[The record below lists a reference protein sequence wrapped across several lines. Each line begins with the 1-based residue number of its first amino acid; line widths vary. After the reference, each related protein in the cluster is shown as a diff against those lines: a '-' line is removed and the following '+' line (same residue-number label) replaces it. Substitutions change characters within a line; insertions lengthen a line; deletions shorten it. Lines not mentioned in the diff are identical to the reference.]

1 MRLPFLTFSIL
12 LLSFVFADNSTTS
25 QSLPTVQE
33 IEHLRTYSEM
43 EMELQYLNTCSKMLY
58 FDVLKMSIDM
68 NVDAELG
75 TVPGTSWE
83 DVKRIIDLENELDTA
98 KKERSQ

>member
-33 IEHLRTYSEM
+33 IEHLHTYSEM

-58 FDVLKMSIDM
+58 FDVLKMSMDM

-98 KKERSQ
+98 KKERNQ

>member
-33 IEHLRTYSEM
+33 IEHLHTYSEV
-43 EMELQYLNTCSKMLY
+43 EMELQYLNTCSKILY
-58 FDVLKMSIDM
+58 FDVLKMSMDM

-98 KKERSQ
+98 KKERNQ

>member
-33 IEHLRTYSEM
+33 IEHLHTYSEM

-58 FDVLKMSIDM
+58 FDVLKMSMDM
-68 NVDAELG
+68 NVDTELG

-98 KKERSQ
+98 KKERNQ